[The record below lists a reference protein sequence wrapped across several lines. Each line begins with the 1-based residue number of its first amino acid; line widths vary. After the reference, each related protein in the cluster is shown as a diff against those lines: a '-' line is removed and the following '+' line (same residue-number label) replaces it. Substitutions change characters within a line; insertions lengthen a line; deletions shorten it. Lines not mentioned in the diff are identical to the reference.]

1 MVPPSDRQSSTLAY
15 HSSYEE
21 ESLSDCVED
30 LKEML
35 WNAHNGVGKTSKLT
49 AVRRKFAKNRFLSVS
64 SHPLQFDDV
73 AA

>member
-1 MVPPSDRQSSTLAY
+1 MQWTSQSSTLEH
-15 HSSYEE
+15 HSSYAEH
-21 ESLSDCVED
+21 SLTDCIDD

-49 AVRRKFAKNRFLSVS
+49 AVRRKFAKERFMGVS
-64 SHPLQFDDV
+64 SHPLRFDE